1 MRTLLKFLVLFTI
14 IAATASAPVAAPAGA
29 PTLVGPA
36 LSSIGPLAFGP
47 EGVLYAADRQAATI
61 FALELGA
68 LASGAA
74 PGTADVAGINQKIA
88 GLLGTA
94 PTEVAITD
102 VAVHPASRNT
112 FVAVMRGLG
121 AAAQP
126 ALLRVDGA
134 GRLDVLSLDTVKY
147 TSVSLPNPAAVST
160 TGRGG
165 RMQSV
170 TDLAFS
176 NGRLFVAGLSNEEFA
191 SKLWSVAYPFSS
203 ADRGTSVEIFHGNH
217 GRLETR
223 SPVMAFLPL
232 SIDNQPHLVAGYT
245 CTPLVKFPVTALQ
258 PGQKIVGRT
267 IAELGA
273 GNQPLDMIAYQKDG
287 RQFLL
292 MSNSTRGVMKI
303 PTAGFAAATPIEAPV
318 PTGTAGVPFETVSSL
333 TGVEQLDALDSGRAV
348 VVARTQ
354 DGTRNLAAIALP

>member
-1 MRTLLKFLVLFTI
+1 MRTSLKLLVLFTI
-14 IAATASAPVAAPAGA
+14 VTATASAPVAAPAGA
-29 PTLVGPA
+29 PALVGPT

-61 FALELGA
+61 FALDLGS
-68 LASGAA
+68 LASGGAA
-74 PGTADVAGINQKIA
+74 GTADVAGINQKIA
-88 GLLGTA
+88 SLLGTA

-126 ALLRVDGA
+126 ALVRVDGA
-134 GRLDVLSLDTVKY
+134 GRLDVLTLDAVKY
-147 TSVSLPNPAAVST
+147 SSVALPNPAAVT

-303 PTAGFAAATPIEAPV
+303 PTAGFATANPIESPV
-318 PTGTAGVPFETVSSL
+318 PSGTAGVPFETVSSL
-333 TGVEQLDALDSGRAV
+333 TGVEQLDALDPGRAV
-348 VVARTQ
+348 VVTRAQ
-354 DGTRNLAAIALP
+354 DGTTRNLAAVALP

>member
-1 MRTLLKFLVLFTI
+1 MRISLKLLVLFTI
-14 IAATASAPVAAPAGA
+14 VTATASAPVAAPAGA
-29 PTLVGPA
+29 PALVGPA

-47 EGVLYAADRQAATI
+47 GGVLYAADRQSATI
-61 FALELGA
+61 FALDLGS
-68 LASGAA
+68 LASGSA
-74 PGTADVAGINQKIA
+74 PGTVDVPGINQKIA

-94 PTEVAITD
+94 PTEVTITD
-102 VAVHPASRNT
+102 VAVHPTSRNT

-121 AAAQP
+121 TAALP

-134 GRLDVLSLDTVKY
+134 GRLDVLSLDAVKY
-147 TSVSLPNPAAVST
+147 TSVALPNPAAVT

-258 PGQKIVGRT
+258 PGQKVVGRT

-303 PTAGFAAATPIEAPV
+303 PTAGFATAAPIEAPV
-318 PTGTAGVPFETVSSL
+318 PKGTAGVPFETISTL
-333 TGVEQLDALDSGRAV
+333 TGVEQLDALDAGRAV
-348 VVARTQ
+348 VVARTG
-354 DGTRNLAAIALP
+354 DGTRNLTAIALP

>member
-1 MRTLLKFLVLFTI
+1 
-14 IAATASAPVAAPAGA
+14 
-29 PTLVGPA
+29 
-36 LSSIGPLAFGP
+36 
-47 EGVLYAADRQAATI
+47 
-61 FALELGA
+61 
-68 LASGAA
+68 
-74 PGTADVAGINQKIA
+74 
-88 GLLGTA
+88 
-94 PTEVAITD
+94 
-102 VAVHPASRNT
+102 
-112 FVAVMRGLG
+112 MRGLG

-203 ADRGTSVEIFHGNH
+203 SDRGTSVEIFHGNH

-303 PTAGFAAATPIEAPV
+303 PTAGFAAAAPIEAPV

-348 VVARTQ
+348 IVARTQ
-354 DGTRNLAAIALP
+354 EGTRNLAAIALP